1 MMDQSGKSKP
11 RYDLDMNLFDFPVHF
26 LSIQAF
32 QQSHYL
38 CGFPV
43 L

>member
-1 MMDQSGKSKP
+1 MMDQSGKSIP
-11 RYDLDMNLFDFPVHF
+11 RYDLDMNLFDIPVHF
-26 LSIQAF
+26 LSIQTL

-38 CGFPV
+38 CEFPV